1 MPDLPAPSLPPETSP
16 EPDHERV
23 SRRGKR
29 SRTRVYVGLGA
40 LIVVGTMF
48 LAPSLYQSSDE
59 PSPTNL
65 PFDVSAYPRGAL
77 AGQPAPDMSVEIFG
91 GSEFILS
98 EFRATDGRPMVL
110 NLWAGWCAPCRIEIP
125 EFSQVALDHPEV
137 AFLGVAV
144 EDNLVRA
151 QSFAAEVGAS
161 FPLGF
166 DTNLHVKDNY
176 PFIGLPTTFLIDA
189 DGLITRQ
196 VNGQINAEFLETF
209 IEHDF

>member
-1 MPDLPAPSLPPETSP
+1 VGLGIVVGLMFIAPSL
-16 EPDHERV
+16 DH
-23 SRRGKR
+23 
-29 SRTRVYVGLGA
+29 
-40 LIVVGTMF
+40 
-48 LAPSLYQSSDE
+48 SSNE
-59 PSPTNL
+59 PSATEPSV
-65 PFDVSAYPRGAL
+65 DVSAFPRGAW
-77 AGQPAPDMSVEIFG
+77 AGEPAPDLSVEIFG
-91 GSEFILS
+91 GPEFTLS
-98 EFRATDGRPMVL
+98 EFRATDGRPLVL

-151 QSFAAEVGAS
+151 QSFADEVGAS

-166 DTNLHVKDNY
+166 DTHLHVKDNY

-196 VNGQINAEFLETF
+196 INGQINADTLKAF